1 MIDDP
6 AEALDILLEELRRQK
21 ATGVRH
27 VSVSDGAMAALKAL
41 AIGAA
46 PSPLPASSL
55 RPPVAAGKSAA
66 VMLAAG
72 PKPVAGAEAPAQ
84 LVIPPPPI
92 FTIPAG
98 SKAERMQA
106 LTALI
111 HACVETRRHLSANQH
126 PVVGTGSL
134 AAKVLFVGDAPTV
147 EEVEAGKPFVGPSG
161 DLLQRILTAT
171 AIPAE
176 DIFLVNVMVWRP
188 EPPTVFGKRPPTVK
202 ELAFNHPYLKA
213 QIEIVRPQVIVALG
227 GQAFEAL
234 VGSGVPITQA
244 RGQWSEFDGIPLMP
258 TFHPNYLLHNPSAT
272 AKRTL
277 WEDFLLVMERLAVPI
292 TEKQRAF
299 FTASK

>member
-1 MIDDP
+1 VIDDP

-55 RPPVAAGKSAA
+55 RPPV
-66 VMLAAG
+66 AAG

-134 AAKVLFVGDAPTV
+134 SAKVLFVGDAPTV

-227 GQAFEAL
+227 
-234 VGSGVPITQA
+234 
-244 RGQWSEFDGIPLMP
+244 
-258 TFHPNYLLHNPSAT
+258 
-272 AKRTL
+272 
-277 WEDFLLVMERLAVPI
+277 AVSY
-292 TEKQRAF
+292 THLRAHE
-299 FTASK
+299 T

>member
-6 AEALDILLEELRRQK
+6 AEALDVLIEELRRQK
-21 ATGVRH
+21 ASGVRH
-27 VSVSDGAMAALKAL
+27 VSVSDASLVALKAL
-41 AIGAA
+41 AMGAA
-46 PSPLPASSL
+46 SSPSPASSL
-55 RPPVAAGKSAA
+55 RPPVAVLTAVGPKSAA
-66 VMLAAG
+66 R
-72 PKPVAGAEAPAQ
+72 AEAPAQ

-92 FTIPAG
+92 FTIPPG
-98 SKAERMQA
+98 TKAERMAA
-106 LTALI
+106 LTTLI
-111 HACVETRRHLSANQH
+111 HACVETRRHLAAKQN
-126 PVVGTGSL
+126 PVVGAGSL
-134 AAKVLFVGDAPTV
+134 SAKVLFVGDAPTI
-147 EEVEAGKPFVGPSG
+147 EEVESGKPFVGASG
-161 DLLQRILTAT
+161 DLLQRILAAT

-176 DIFLVNVMVWRP
+176 DIFLVNVMGWRP

-244 RGQWSEFDGIPLMP
+244 RGQWREFAGIPLMA

-277 WEDFLLVMERLAVPI
+277 WEDFLLVMEKLAVPI